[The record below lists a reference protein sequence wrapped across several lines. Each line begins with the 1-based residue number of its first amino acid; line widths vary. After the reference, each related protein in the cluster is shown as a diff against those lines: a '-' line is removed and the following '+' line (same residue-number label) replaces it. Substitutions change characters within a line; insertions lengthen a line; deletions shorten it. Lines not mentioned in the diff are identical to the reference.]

1 MYLPQHFTESRL
13 PVLHDAMERAGL
25 AILVAA
31 GADGLQAT
39 HLPLLLD
46 RTNGSHGTLTGH
58 LARSNPLWRDLEAG
72 LPALIIFSGPDAYVS
87 PSWYPSKAAGGKAVP
102 TWNYVAIHASG
113 PVSVFHDPQRL
124 LRVVSDL
131 TGRHEQGRNNPW
143 SVEDAPADYLRAQLV
158 GIVGF
163 EMVISRL
170 EGKWKMSQNRSPED
184 RAGTRAGLRD
194 EGRDDVAALI

>member
-1 MYLPQHFTESRL
+1 MYLPQHFTETRL
-13 PVLHDAMERAGL
+13 PMLHDAMEQAGL
-25 AILVAA
+25 AILVTA
-31 GADGLQAT
+31 GADGPEAT

-46 RTNGSHGTLTGH
+46 RAAGSRGTLTGH
-58 LARSNPLWRDLEAG
+58 LARANPQWRDLEAG

-113 PVSVFHDPQRL
+113 PVKVFHDPERL
-124 LRVVSDL
+124 LAVVSGL
-131 TGRHEQGRNNPW
+131 TDRHERDRDHPW
-143 SVEDAPADYLRAQLV
+143 AVEDAPADYLRTQLA

-163 EMVISRL
+163 EMSISRL

-184 RAGTRAGLRD
+184 RAGVDEGLRWAGRNDVAGL
-194 EGRDDVAALI
+194 I